1 MNAEQEKYLEESGL
15 QDPKWNFWQV
25 LYLILVVYIIE
36 LFLGWFKT
44 PDFLGT
50 ISGFINYALIGFGE
64 GLLFLVAIILFF
76 KIIRTPLSDI
86 GLINFS
92 FKNFL
97 YGLGG
102 GVFLFFCVGL
112 LGDFIIER
120 LGTPEPQSFT
130 LVVLGA
136 DSLWQFIVL
145 LILGGVI
152 IPLKEEIIFRGLVFP
167 PLRKAYGQFG
177 GIVLTALFFG
187 VMHFDLI
194 RFIPLFFGGLV
205 LTWLYARTRTLWP
218 SIIAHG
224 VWNALMTVLMWWQK
238 G

>member
-1 MNAEQEKYLEESGL
+1 MGKDLEQSGL
-15 QDPKWNFWQV
+15 WDPKWNFWQV
-25 LYLILVVYIIE
+25 LYLILVVYVIE
-36 LFLGWFKT
+36 LFLGWLKI
-44 PDFLGT
+44 PDFLGA

-64 GLLFLVAIILFF
+64 GLLFFVAIIIFF
-76 KIIRTPLSDI
+76 KLIRAPLSAT
-86 GLINFS
+86 GLINFNWQS
-92 FKNFL
+92 IL

-120 LGTPEPQSFT
+120 LGTPEPQSFA
-130 LVVLGA
+130 LVVQGA
-136 DSLWQFIVL
+136 DSLWQFVVL

-167 PLRKAYGQFG
+167 PLRKAYGNAG

-194 RFIPLFFGGLV
+194 RFLPLLFGGIV
-205 LTWLYARTRTLWP
+205 LTWLYAKTRILWP

-224 VWNALMTVLMWWQK
+224 VWNMLMTILMWWQK